1 MQKKKAWKSAAFLAV
16 GVMAVSSA
24 CAAPSDSGAKT
35 VQKEEAAPLDQSGEA
50 DAEDGQPEIQTAA
63 VSEELQEE
71 GKDMDIKMDVKELTI
86 TKGYKGIND
95 TNPLMTQR
103 FGADPYAMVYK
114 DRVYIYMTAD
124 AFEYDSVK
132 SVKENTYSKIHQIN
146 VISTDDMVNFTD
158 HGSVNAASGE
168 GAAKWARN
176 SWAPAAAWKEI
187 DGKTSFSSILR
198 TRAAGSV
205 SCRRT
210 RPRDRSG
217 IRWER
222 G

>member
-1 MQKKKAWKSAAFLAV
+1 MQKKKAWKRAVFLAV

-24 CAAPSDSGAKT
+24 CASPSDSGAKT
-35 VQKEEAAPLDQSGEA
+35 VQNEDASLSDQSGET
-50 DAEDGQPEIQTAA
+50 DAEDGQPESQTAA

-71 GKDMDIKMDVKELTI
+71 GTDMDIKMDIKMDIRELTI

-146 VISTDDMVNFTD
+146 VISTDDMVKLTD
-158 HGSVNAASGE
+158 HGYVNAG
-168 GAAKWARN
+168 
-176 SWAPAAAWKEI
+176 
-187 DGKTSFSSILR
+187 SS
-198 TRAAGSV
+198 
-205 SCRRT
+205 
-210 RPRDRSG
+210 
-217 IRWER
+217 
-222 G
+222 